1 MNQPEM
7 GAVAGHT
14 NLKDTVT
21 MEEVEDCSED
31 DYLEENQETDV
42 TLQLSFKKPPL
53 KKVKIDE
60 SYIESGSDKFN
71 KPSETEEDDTL
82 MEEFED
88 SEEEYEKRGFTK
100 SGQYEKWLSYTKQI
114 DESGGYDVEAIDPY
128 PPCFGGGIIPL
139 DMANL
144 NGLHGVLLPGCTYYA
159 ISEENREKGTNLKL
173 DRIIKA
179 NSCRGDCAIRYYVT
193 FDAIDSCGIAKTYQT
208 IVYYDAYFI
217 PYEVEVVEFRKKPLN
232 KFDGSKDLSTGI
244 IGEPLSN
251 KFTVFYDKNLHETKD
266 KVHQAMVFDDSRE
279 DNEAGED
286 GERDFSNNEQ
296 YQDWCL
302 AKQGSVDEFCEHAP
316 FIGGIGYL
324 DVDNLTGC
332 DRVLVPGCTHYAIG
346 LENAEKGINLKLER
360 IVKAYS
366 AYSCGVKYY
375 VTFKAID
382 SCGVVKTYESQVFYN
397 PFDDDCSY
405 AKVYFFKEK
414 PLRHLN

>member
-7 GAVAGHT
+7 WAVAGHT
-14 NLKDTVT
+14 FLKDTVT
-21 MEEVEDCSED
+21 IEEVEACSED
-31 DYLEENQETDV
+31 DYLEENQEIDV
-42 TLQLSFKKPPL
+42 TLQSSFKKPPL

-60 SYIESGSDKFN
+60 SYVESACDKFN
-71 KPSETEEDDTL
+71 KPSETEDDDTV

-100 SGQYEKWLSYTKQI
+100 SGLYEKWLSYRKQI
-114 DESGGYDVEAIDPY
+114 VESGGYDVEALYPY
-128 PPCFGGGIIPL
+128 PPCMGSGITPL

-144 NGLHGVLLPGCTYYA
+144 NDLDGVLLPGCTHYA
-159 ISEENREKGTNLKL
+159 ISVENREKGTNLKL

-179 NSCRGDCAIRYYVT
+179 NILGGCHTKRYYVT
-193 FDAIDSCGIAKTYQT
+193 FDAIDSCGIVKTYQT
-208 IVYYDAYFI
+208 NVYYDPYFV
-217 PYEVEVVEFRKKPLN
+217 PDKVEVAEFRKKPLH

-244 IGEPLSN
+244 IREPLSN
-251 KFTVFYDKNLHETKD
+251 KFTVSDDKNLHETKD
-266 KVHQAMVFDDSRE
+266 KVHQAMVFDESRE

-302 AKQGSVDEFCEHAP
+302 AKQGFVDEFCGRAS

-332 DRVLVPGCTHYAIG
+332 DEVLVPGCTHYAIG
-346 LENAEKGINLKLER
+346 LENAEKGIDLKLER

-366 AYSCGVKYY
+366 AYSCMLS
-375 VTFKAID
+375 IM
-382 SCGVVKTYESQVFYN
+382 
-397 PFDDDCSY
+397 
-405 AKVYFFKEK
+405 
-414 PLRHLN
+414 